1 VMWGVLRS
9 LKKSLNTEWCYDWVQ
24 VEMFLVRF
32 FVLLRDLVAT
42 KLSTC
47 SLVRDNIIPDVQLK
61 LLNFFCLLQ
70 GKMGNSRVTVV
81 QRAEC
86 AWIWSLCYNWV
97 EVFLMH
103 FCIVSFK
110 R

>member
-1 VMWGVLRS
+1 
-9 LKKSLNTEWCYDWVQ
+9 
-24 VEMFLVRF
+24 MFLVRF

-61 LLNFFCLLQ
+61 LLNFFSLLQ

-81 QRAEC
+81 QRAEHEFDHC
-86 AWIWSLCYNWV
+86 ATTESRC
-97 EVFLMH
+97 F
-103 FCIVSFK
+103 
-110 R
+110 